1 MSIVLNLLKDLY
13 NTELRYKGV
22 GVNIFG
28 IPTFLTG
35 NKKSCKSALSRMRK
49 NGYVENKDGNW
60 RITGKGTKYMNERTE
75 MLHQF
80 DSPFTS
86 KSPKNLIVFFD
97 IPENSKN
104 KRDWLR
110 WHLKKFNYEMI
121 QRSVWIG
128 PSPLPKDFVNY
139 LKSIKL
145 HKYLKTYKTPVKK

>member
-13 NTELRYKGV
+13 NTELKYKGV

-35 NKKSCKSALSRMRK
+35 NKNSCKSALSRLKK
-49 NGYVENKDGNW
+49 NGYVENMEGNW
-60 RITGKGTKYMNERTE
+60 RITNKGNEYLDARAE
-75 MLHQF
+75 VLRQF
-80 DSPFTS
+80 DSPFTQ
-86 KSPKNLIVFFD
+86 KSPKNLIVLFD
-97 IPENSKN
+97 IPEHARN

-110 WHLKKFNYEMI
+110 WHLKKFDYEMI

-145 HKYLKTYKTPVKK
+145 HKYIKTYKTPSKK